1 MVVVEWGQEEVVPA
15 VVEDLVARGKG
26 WGSSRRK
33 PEAEPPDDGL
43 EISPPG
49 VARGLL
55 LGLGSRVG
63 VPALCNECPAST

>member
-1 MVVVEWGQEEVVPA
+1 MVVEWRQEEVVPA

-43 EISPPG
+43 EISPLG